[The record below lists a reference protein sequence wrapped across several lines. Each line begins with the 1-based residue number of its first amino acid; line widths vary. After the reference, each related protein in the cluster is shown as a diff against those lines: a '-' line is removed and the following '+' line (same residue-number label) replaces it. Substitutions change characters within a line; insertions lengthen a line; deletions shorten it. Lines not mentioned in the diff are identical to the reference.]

1 MNKTKRK
8 VNTKNKTCKVTQIPT
23 SDKDI
28 KAVIDVN
35 AIKNNVNFLKK
46 KTGTALNR
54 FQSFSLKN

>member
-8 VNTKNKTCKVTQIPT
+8 TYTKRNKTCKVTQIPT

-28 KAVIDVN
+28 KAIIDVN

-46 KTGTALNR
+46 KTGLEC
-54 FQSFSLKN
+54 LY